1 MTHLVSMGATNA
13 TCMSVAKT
21 TSSSL
26 GNKQN
31 TSKAHVKKEVQSFE
45 GWVGEWTYIVRNEVH
60 SFDLMVEDGKLIYLE
75 NMGMTTMKGQVFL
88 QKGGKTAKIVAK
100 KMNFEI
106 FLDRAKMIARY
117 RTLGTKKWTKEI
129 QVLKVNE
136 IDSGMD
142 GLSCDSLGTL
152 ANTWRNQSMH
162 DNPCDGSAQLV
173 RDGSAR
179 GCSIRRAVSLKF
191 VGQLSESTD
200 VDELLKRN
208 TSRRSIRFGK
218 DDVADLRAELRK
230 YESS

>member
-1 MTHLVSMGATNA
+1 MGATNA

-31 TSKAHVKKEVQSFE
+31 TSKAPVKKEVQSFE

-106 FLDRAKMIARY
+106 FLDRVKMIARY
-117 RTLGTKKWTKEI
+117 RTLGAKKWTKEI

-136 IDSGMD
+136 IDDSGQEP
-142 GLSCDSLGTL
+142 SCDSLGTL
-152 ANTWRNQSMH
+152 KNTWRNQSMH
-162 DNPCDGSAQLV
+162 DSPTNESGCLV

-179 GCSIRRAVSLKF
+179 GCSLRRAQSLKF
-191 VGQLSESTD
+191 VAHQSENSSTD
-200 VDELLKRN
+200 IQELYKRN
-208 TSRRSIRFGK
+208 TSKRSIRFQDEVVQELK
-218 DDVADLRAELRK
+218 AELRK
-230 YESS
+230 YEAGL